1 MPRKERNEI
10 PVQVAARVLFL
21 SDRTCCVCREGR
33 KPIQIHHLDEDPSNS
48 DEANLAVLC
57 LECHRDTQIRGGFDR
72 KLDAHQIVLY
82 REDWNEVVDRRRH
95 GPNAST
101 TIEDSK
107 TVESASLW
115 YKAMRVKYLQLAEK
129 DEENRYS
136 FSADYPQLEPE
147 DSTAASEANLI
158 LSAFVMSELQKFRAL
173 ALSTSAYK
181 AKTDQAPDPH
191 PSCWDDLS
199 ISHNAAVISDD
210 LLAVEFRISSFG
222 AGAAHPNHK
231 TRTFNF
237 LLEPSLLLELGTL
250 FRPGSEYLG
259 ILSRYCITDLHAHQ
273 TPFLK
278 AQRTGETDSW
288 ILEGANA
295 KLENFKNFLLVK
307 GGLRI
312 FFDPYRVSSY
322 AEGRREVFVPL
333 SEIQDVLLE
342 SIVKRLI

>member
-1 MPRKERNEI
+1 MPRKERSEI
-10 PVQVAARVLFL
+10 PAEVAARVLFL

-33 KPIQIHHLDEDPSNS
+33 KPIQIHHLNEDPSNS
-48 DEANLAVLC
+48 EEANLAVLC

-82 REDWNEVVDRRRH
+82 REDWNAVVDRRRH
-95 GPNAST
+95 GTSAST
-101 TIEDSK
+101 M
-107 TVESASLW
+107 TVDAQSLGIASLW
-115 YKAMRVKYLQLAEK
+115 QKAMRVKYLQLSEK
-129 DEENRYS
+129 DEEDRYS
-136 FSADYPQLEPE
+136 FSADYPQLDPE
-147 DSTAASEANLI
+147 SSMAASEANLI
-158 LSAFVMSELQKFRAL
+158 LSAFVTSELQKFRSL
-173 ALSTSAYK
+173 ALSTSAHK
-181 AKTDQAPDPH
+181 AKMDQAPDPH

-199 ISHNAAVISDD
+199 ITHSAAVIADD
-210 LLAVEFRISSFG
+210 LLAVEFRISSYG

-231 TRTFNF
+231 TQTYNF
-237 LLEPSLLLELGTL
+237 LLEPSLLLELANL
-250 FRPGSEYLG
+250 FRPESEYLG

-288 ILEGANA
+288 ILEGAA
-295 KLENFKNFLLVK
+295 PKLENFESFLLVK

-333 SEIQDVLLE
+333 SEVREVLLE
-342 SIVKRLI
+342 SIVKLLS